1 METLFQWEKI
11 KDVSS
16 NKLVLTQKIKGIIAL
31 IKKRKRNIG
40 LTLLVL
46 HFSIRMTITM
56 VKKGMM
62 KIEKSESH

>member
-31 IKKRKRNIG
+31 IKKKIVLILLMG
-40 LTLLVL
+40 LVYAQTHL
-46 HFSIRMTITM
+46 HNLNLAVI
-56 VKKGMM
+56 
-62 KIEKSESH
+62 